1 MIPILYEKGT
11 TDFSNNGL
19 GFLKDATKAT
29 VTEER
34 NGSYE
39 LSLQY
44 PITGQWYE
52 LLGDGC
58 IVKAKANETS
68 KPQLFRIYKTSK
80 PLKGIVTYSAEH
92 ISYDLNGLPIA
103 GFSITNATPQMA
115 ITRALEQ
122 TPLSHSFTAVSDIST
137 LNRTSILTPCSVR
150 ALLGGQSG
158 SVLDVWG
165 GEYEFD
171 NFVINLH
178 AHRGKNNGV
187 SIEYGKNLKDLKQES
202 NIAEC
207 YTHIMPYAVYNNDDG
222 EGNTEEVYVYLS
234 ERVLPLI
241 NAENVGHSKAFIMD
255 FSDRFGD
262 GETPTEETLRTK
274 ANAYIAAANLGAP
287 KINITVSFVQ
297 LWQTEEYKNIAPLER
312 VSLCDTVAVRFSKLG
327 VTASAKVI
335 KTVYDALA
343 ERYDSIELGDAKS
356 SFADTV
362 NKQAAEIESVKE
374 SVKTGQAQ
382 ASAALKNAIAQATSL
397 ITGHSGGYV
406 VLNPAE
412 KPQEILILDAP
423 TIEEAVNVW
432 RWNSGGLGFSSTGYN
447 GDFTTAITMDG
458 TIVADFIAAGV
469 LNGALLKADSV
480 QASALSVEYKNS
492 VINEIA
498 DATKEIS
505 QAFKVA
511 DEQVLSTIK
520 ETLKDYSTTKETES
534 YVQQTANSITSSVS
548 ETLKSYSTTEETKS
562 LIQQTA
568 DKITTSVSNSL
579 KSYST
584 TQQMQ
589 SYVQQTASGITNSVT
604 ETLKS
609 YSTTTEMQS
618 AITQTSDSIM
628 LEVDKK
634 VNNSDFGT
642 KITQNYSS
650 VRIAWNSISKYIEFA
665 SGAINIYESTAQG
678 SDNLLMKM
686 NSTGAWYYNSGT
698 TIGKIGTNKWS
709 GDNSF
714 RGLVFDLEYGAD
726 YMCWA
731 HRETSGA
738 DAYTVKLI
746 YYANS
751 KKNNM
756 GLHLDCATYCGGNLY
771 INDYVKTVNY
781 SDGGGGLYSEN
792 RSVSLHGKG
801 CTFTCDSDFTFG
813 NSTNLLVNCYNNI
826 DLHNFS
832 ILNQSDAR
840 YKKNI
845 SPTSV
850 KAVAALSAI
859 ELKAFDWIES
869 GEHSDIG
876 FIAQQLQKVMPE
888 LVNENRETGSLSV
901 KTDKLIPYLVKAVQE
916 LASIISSGGALSASQ
931 NLGKAAAGTNDAAK
945 LQQWVD
951 EYTDEEKRQF
961 IAKNQPPVLDKEPV
975 ESEPILIPIT
985 KPKIE
990 EVGEN
995 E

>member
-432 RWNSGGLGFSSTGYN
+432 RWNMGGLGYSSTGYN
-447 GDFTTAITMDG
+447 GEYALAATMDG
-458 TIVADFIAAGV
+458 SIVADFITAGI
-469 LNGALLKADSV
+469 LNGALLRADSV
-480 QASALSVEYKNS
+480 ESAAISQSYKAEVTNEIGEATSSVEQAFIAADEQLLSLIKSVESVFTADMETVETTISQLRQTVESLTLSYTRQTTGGINKIRNSSGLNGMSDDWDYTGSVIASQDATAENNTASGSMFRLRVGTLSQDITVIKGKQYTLTFKALRGTANRCYVFISNGGNDTYILDEQASA
-492 VINEIA
+492 
-498 DATKEIS
+498 
-505 QAFKVA
+505 
-511 DEQVLSTIK
+511 
-520 ETLKDYSTTKETES
+520 
-534 YVQQTANSITSSVS
+534 S
-548 ETLKSYSTTEETKS
+548 EWEERDLTF
-562 LIQQTA
+562 
-568 DKITTSVSNSL
+568 
-579 KSYST
+579 
-584 TQQMQ
+584 
-589 SYVQQTASGITNSVT
+589 TASGDTVTITAGTTGYYFYVADFMLVEGTQKSYWTPAPNEIYTTNVKIDRRGINITNSESAT
-604 ETLKS
+604 ETIIDNTQFAIKHNGEVVLTVNKDL
-609 YSTTTEMQS
+609 TTLRKTEV
-618 AITQTSDSIM
+618 TDE
-628 LEVDKK
+628 L
-634 VNNSDFGT
+634 
-642 KITQNYSS
+642 
-650 VRIAWNSISKYIEFA
+650 
-665 SGAINIYESTAQG
+665 
-678 SDNLLMKM
+678 
-686 NSTGAWYYNSGT
+686 
-698 TIGKIGTNKWS
+698 TIGKGKFVPNA
-709 GDNSF
+709 N
-714 RGLVFDLEYGAD
+714 GLDFVL
-726 YMCWA
+726 
-731 HRETSGA
+731 
-738 DAYTVKLI
+738 
-746 YYANS
+746 
-751 KKNNM
+751 
-756 GLHLDCATYCGGNLY
+756 LD
-771 INDYVKTVNY
+771 
-781 SDGGGGLYSEN
+781 
-792 RSVSLHGKG
+792 
-801 CTFTCDSDFTFG
+801 
-813 NSTNLLVNCYNNI
+813 
-826 DLHNFS
+826 
-832 ILNQSDAR
+832 
-840 YKKNI
+840 
-845 SPTSV
+845 
-850 KAVAALSAI
+850 
-859 ELKAFDWIES
+859 
-869 GEHSDIG
+869 
-876 FIAQQLQKVMPE
+876 
-888 LVNENRETGSLSV
+888 
-901 KTDKLIPYLVKAVQE
+901 
-916 LASIISSGGALSASQ
+916 
-931 NLGKAAAGTNDAAK
+931 
-945 LQQWVD
+945 
-951 EYTDEEKRQF
+951 
-961 IAKNQPPVLDKEPV
+961 
-975 ESEPILIPIT
+975 
-985 KPKIE
+985 
-990 EVGEN
+990 
-995 E
+995 

>member
-122 TPLSHSFTAVSDIST
+122 TPLSHSFTAASDIST

-234 ERVLPLI
+234 ERVLPLV

-262 GETPTEETLRTK
+262 GETPTEEALRTK
-274 ANAYIAAANLGAP
+274 ANAYIAAANLGVP

-432 RWNSGGLGFSSTGYN
+432 RWNMGGLGYSSTGYN
-447 GDFTTAITMDG
+447 GEYALAATMDG
-458 TIVADFIAAGV
+458 SIVADFITAGI
-469 LNGALLKADSV
+469 LNGALLRTDSV
-480 QASALSVEYKNS
+480 ESAAISQSYKAEVTNEIGEAASSVEQAFIAADEQLLSLIKSVESVFTADMETVETTISQLRQTVESLTLSYTRQTTGGINKIRNSSGLNGLSDDWDYTGSVIASQDATAENNTASGSMFRLRVGTLSQDITVIKGKQYTLTFKALRGTANRCYVFISNGGNDTYILDEQASA
-492 VINEIA
+492 
-498 DATKEIS
+498 
-505 QAFKVA
+505 
-511 DEQVLSTIK
+511 
-520 ETLKDYSTTKETES
+520 
-534 YVQQTANSITSSVS
+534 S
-548 ETLKSYSTTEETKS
+548 EWEERDLTF
-562 LIQQTA
+562 
-568 DKITTSVSNSL
+568 
-579 KSYST
+579 
-584 TQQMQ
+584 
-589 SYVQQTASGITNSVT
+589 TASGDTVTITAGTTGYYFYVADFMLVEGTQKSYWMPAPNEIYTTNVKIDRRGINITNSESST
-604 ETLKS
+604 ETIIDNTQFAIKHNGEVVLTVNKDL
-609 YSTTTEMQS
+609 TTLRKTEV
-618 AITQTSDSIM
+618 TDE
-628 LEVDKK
+628 L
-634 VNNSDFGT
+634 
-642 KITQNYSS
+642 
-650 VRIAWNSISKYIEFA
+650 
-665 SGAINIYESTAQG
+665 
-678 SDNLLMKM
+678 
-686 NSTGAWYYNSGT
+686 
-698 TIGKIGTNKWS
+698 TIGKGKFVPNA
-709 GDNSF
+709 N
-714 RGLVFDLEYGAD
+714 GLDFVL
-726 YMCWA
+726 
-731 HRETSGA
+731 
-738 DAYTVKLI
+738 
-746 YYANS
+746 
-751 KKNNM
+751 
-756 GLHLDCATYCGGNLY
+756 LD
-771 INDYVKTVNY
+771 
-781 SDGGGGLYSEN
+781 
-792 RSVSLHGKG
+792 
-801 CTFTCDSDFTFG
+801 
-813 NSTNLLVNCYNNI
+813 
-826 DLHNFS
+826 
-832 ILNQSDAR
+832 
-840 YKKNI
+840 
-845 SPTSV
+845 
-850 KAVAALSAI
+850 
-859 ELKAFDWIES
+859 
-869 GEHSDIG
+869 
-876 FIAQQLQKVMPE
+876 
-888 LVNENRETGSLSV
+888 
-901 KTDKLIPYLVKAVQE
+901 
-916 LASIISSGGALSASQ
+916 
-931 NLGKAAAGTNDAAK
+931 
-945 LQQWVD
+945 
-951 EYTDEEKRQF
+951 
-961 IAKNQPPVLDKEPV
+961 
-975 ESEPILIPIT
+975 
-985 KPKIE
+985 
-990 EVGEN
+990 
-995 E
+995 